1 MASGADDLHP
11 NGTDTIVLIHGLWVT
26 ALIWEQW
33 IARYR
38 ARGYRVL
45 APGWPGLDR
54 GIAELRRDPSGIA
67 RLRMTDIT
75 AHYGPLMG
83 GLSSPPALIGHC
95 LGGLVVQIL
104 LDGGLGAA
112 GVAIHPA
119 PPAARMLPPPM
130 TSVGFPVLR
139 SSARRRS
146 AVTLT
151 VRQFRRALAGA
162 LDDQQA
168 ETAYARH
175 TIPAPGV
182 LIRQAAF
189 PGRTRVRFGNQARA
203 PLLLIGGGKD
213 RIFPASLTRASYRRY
228 ARSGTITCYREYPGR
243 SHYTIGEPG
252 WEHVADYAL
261 RWAMDNARQDL

>member
-1 MASGADDLHP
+1 MGRPVQAGQACLQGPVASGADDLHP
-11 NGTDTIVLIHGLWVT
+11 NGTDTIVLIHGLWMT

-45 APGWPGLDR
+45 DPGWPGLDR
-54 GIAELRRDPSGIA
+54 GISELRRDPSRIA
-67 RLRMTDIT
+67 RLRVTDIA
-75 AHYGPLMG
+75 AHYGHLIG

-112 GVAIHPA
+112 GVAINPA
-119 PPAARMLPPPM
+119 PPAARTFPPLM
-130 TSVGFPVLR
+130 TGAGFPVLR

-151 VRQFRRALAGA
+151 ARQFRRALAGA

-168 ETAYARH
+168 ETAYARY
-175 TIPAPGV
+175 TIPAPGG
-182 LIRQAAF
+182 LIRQAVF
-189 PGRTRVRFGNQARA
+189 PGRIRVRFGNQARA
-203 PLLLIGGGKD
+203 PLLLIGG
-213 RIFPASLTRASYRRY
+213 
-228 ARSGTITCYREYPGR
+228 CC
-243 SHYTIGEPG
+243 
-252 WEHVADYAL
+252 
-261 RWAMDNARQDL
+261 

>member
-1 MASGADDLHP
+1 MGMPVPAGQAGRQGLVASGADDLHP
-11 NGTDTIVLIHGLWVT
+11 NGTDTIVLIHGLWMT
-26 ALIWEQW
+26 ALIWEKW

-54 GIAELRRDPSGIA
+54 GISELRRDPSRIA
-67 RLRMTDIT
+67 RLRATDIT
-75 AHYGPLMG
+75 AHYSHLIG
-83 GLSSPPALIGHC
+83 GLSPPPALIGHC

-112 GVAIHPA
+112 GVAINPA
-119 PPAARMLPPPM
+119 PPAARMLPPLM
-130 TSVGFPVLR
+130 TGAGFPVLC

-151 VRQFRRALAGA
+151 ARQFRRALADA

-168 ETAYARH
+168 ETAYARY
-175 TIPAPGV
+175 TIPAPGG
-182 LIRQAAF
+182 LIRQAVF
-189 PGRTRVRFGNQARA
+189 PDRTLVRFDNRARA

-213 RIFPASLTRASYRRY
+213 RIFPASLTRATYRRY
-228 ARSGTITCYREYPGR
+228 ARSAAITC
-243 SHYTIGEPG
+243 
-252 WEHVADYAL
+252 
-261 RWAMDNARQDL
+261 